1 MGTSA
6 AYYCIWNSGFT
17 QDELKEKIETISSSG
32 KKKDEAFFGS
42 LSAFLAPQIAK
53 QIRAGA
59 AESMA
64 HFDTIF
70 GMKGQSQGN
79 RAVIAYSPEAK
90 WLPLFETT
98 LCEGYTASSK
108 DSIRLS
114 KLFNAPVLAFSI
126 FDSDVLFV
134 SYSDA
139 KKGIRYDYAK
149 PNCEGFEEYDTDQY
163 STEFP
168 DFLSEF
174 CSKPELES
182 IWNNADEVFAD
193 DRLEKLCRL
202 MQIDLLYDST
212 CALEGYQFISAS

>member
-6 AYYCIWNSGFT
+6 AYYCIWNHGFT

-32 KKKDEAFFGS
+32 KKKDEKFIANLGAL
-42 LSAFLAPQIAK
+42 LSPEIVE

-59 AESMA
+59 AESMEN
-64 HFDTIF
+64 FDTIF
-70 GMKGQSQGN
+70 SLNGQSKGN
-79 RAVIAYSPEAK
+79 RAVIAYSPEAQ

-108 DSIRLS
+108 DATRLS
-114 KLFNAPVLAFSI
+114 KLFNAPVLALSI
-126 FDSDVLFV
+126 FDSDILFV
-134 SYSDA
+134 SYSNA
-139 KKGIRYDYAK
+139 EKGICYDYAK
-149 PNCEGFEEYDTDQY
+149 PNCEEFAEYDTDKY

-174 CSKPELES
+174 CSKPELNS

-212 CALEGYQFISAS
+212 CTLEGYQFISAS